1 VTDGLASNSY
11 TSKDFKP
18 NTGSTQDYGYDD
30 NGNMSANADKRISA
44 IDYNYLNLPENVSM
58 SGSTGSMT
66 YAYDAVG
73 SKLQQQ
79 VFAGS
84 TLESTTDYIGKAVF
98 KNGTLDYLMHE
109 EGRVAFEY
117 GSPVYEFFIKDHLGN
132 VRQVLRDPNAQGLM
146 ATMEIENQA
155 TEEASFSQIATT
167 RQTGIEHNVTI
178 ARSQQVRELAWL
190 NAERGRIL
198 GPGRTQEIHAGDSL
212 TLQVHG
218 KYADENVQQVNVGS
232 YVTQAAK
239 GRLVESLSE
248 LAGSL
253 KHSGTGNPI
262 ALLNLADILASD
274 LQHKKAPEAYMLYA
288 LYDADSNRY
297 EVED

>member
-1 VTDGLASNSY
+1 
-11 TSKDFKP
+11 
-18 NTGSTQDYGYDD
+18 
-30 NGNMSANADKRISA
+30 
-44 IDYNYLNLPENVSM
+44 
-58 SGSTGSMT
+58 
-66 YAYDAVG
+66 
-73 SKLQQQ
+73 
-79 VFAGS
+79 
-84 TLESTTDYIGKAVF
+84 
-98 KNGTLDYLMHE
+98 
-109 EGRVAFEY
+109 
-117 GSPVYEFFIKDHLGN
+117 
-132 VRQVLRDPNAQGLM
+132 
-146 ATMEIENQA
+146 MEIENQA

-253 KHSGTGNPI
+253 QRSGTGNPI

>member
-1 VTDGLASNSY
+1 MVLHRIAIRQRI
-11 TSKDFKP
+11 FKP

-44 IDYNYLNLPENVSM
+44 IAYNYLNLQEDVSM

-84 TLESTTDYIGKAVF
+84 TLESTTDYIGEAV
-98 KNGTLDYLMHE
+98 
-109 EGRVAFEY
+109 
-117 GSPVYEFFIKDHLGN
+117 
-132 VRQVLRDPNAQGLM
+132 
-146 ATMEIENQA
+146 
-155 TEEASFSQIATT
+155 
-167 RQTGIEHNVTI
+167 
-178 ARSQQVRELAWL
+178 
-190 NAERGRIL
+190 IL

-218 KYADENVQQVNVGS
+218 KYADENGQQVNVGS

-253 KHSGTGNPI
+253 QRSGTGNPI

-297 EVED
+297 EVGKQVLTKNAANQHEILEKTCIFHRTAIWNL

>member
-1 VTDGLASNSY
+1 
-11 TSKDFKP
+11 
-18 NTGSTQDYGYDD
+18 
-30 NGNMSANADKRISA
+30 
-44 IDYNYLNLPENVSM
+44 
-58 SGSTGSMT
+58 
-66 YAYDAVG
+66 
-73 SKLQQQ
+73 
-79 VFAGS
+79 
-84 TLESTTDYIGKAVF
+84 
-98 KNGTLDYLMHE
+98 
-109 EGRVAFEY
+109 
-117 GSPVYEFFIKDHLGN
+117 
-132 VRQVLRDPNAQGLM
+132 
-146 ATMEIENQA
+146 MEIENQA
-155 TEEASFSQIATT
+155 TEEAFFSQLAAS
-167 RQTGIEHNVTI
+167 RQLGTERNVTI
-178 ARSQQVRELAWL
+178 GRAECKEIIQWMILARSQQVRELAWL

-218 KYADENVQQVNVGS
+218 KYADENGQQVNVGS

-253 KHSGTGNPI
+253 QRSGTGNPI

-288 LYDADSNRY
+288 LYDSDSNRY